1 MSWRCLWAALLWLL
15 ATHAAL
21 AESAARVTTPLD
33 VAWHFHRADAP
44 GAQAPDFDD
53 AAWPIVT
60 LPHTYNAVDGEAG
73 GAYYRGPAWY
83 RRTLELPA
91 AGARRRF
98 LEFDGAALAADVWVN
113 GHHAGR
119 HEGGYARFRFD
130 VTALLHTGTN
140 TIAVRVD
147 NGPLP
152 DVAPLGGDFTVFGGL
167 YRSVRLVETAPLHID
182 LLDAGGPG
190 VEISTASAT
199 PRSAQVGVRVHL
211 RNDLPAPQR
220 AQLLLTL
227 RDAAGH
233 AVLEQRE
240 PLKLP
245 PHADTLAAASVQLPH
260 PNLWQGVAAPY
271 LYRLTVELQQG
282 GVTVDAVS
290 QPVGVR
296 TVAFDADRGLL
307 LNGQPYPLHGAA
319 YFHPERP
326 GQGPAVTDAQIDE
339 DAGILQELGATGLRL
354 VHFQHPQRVYQ
365 QADQLGFVLWT
376 EIPLNSKLNETAAFR
391 ANLAQQLHE
400 LIQQNRNHPSVA
412 IWGVGNEVYRS
423 DDIVVKLLAALNAQA
438 HREDPTRPTAYAH
451 CCAPDDHPM
460 ALQTDLTGYNRY
472 WGWYD
477 GELSDFGPWADRLH
491 AKLPQRALIISEYGA
506 GASVLQQQDP
516 PQRPVPAS
524 HWHPEQYQARF
535 HEAYWAQIAARPW
548 IAGSFVWVAFDLPSA
563 GRNEGDRPGFN
574 DKGLVTYDRKMRK
587 DAYYFYRAH
596 WSRTPMVHIASA
608 RLTPRPA
615 GPTAVR
621 VYTNTRHLTLAVNG
635 VVVGTANPVDRI
647 AVWPDVR
654 LVPGRNEIDV
664 RSDDAGVRDTVVW
677 EGTS

>member
-1 MSWRCLWAALLWLL
+1 
-15 ATHAAL
+15 
-21 AESAARVTTPLD
+21 
-33 VAWHFHRADAP
+33 
-44 GAQAPDFDD
+44 
-53 AAWPIVT
+53 
-60 LPHTYNAVDGEAG
+60 
-73 GAYYRGPAWY
+73 
-83 RRTLELPA
+83 
-91 AGARRRF
+91 
-98 LEFDGAALAADVWVN
+98 
-113 GHHAGR
+113 
-119 HEGGYARFRFD
+119 
-130 VTALLHTGTN
+130 
-140 TIAVRVD
+140 
-147 NGPLP
+147 
-152 DVAPLGGDFTVFGGL
+152 
-167 YRSVRLVETAPLHID
+167 
-182 LLDAGGPG
+182 
-190 VEISTASAT
+190 
-199 PRSAQVGVRVHL
+199 
-211 RNDLPAPQR
+211 
-220 AQLLLTL
+220 
-227 RDAAGH
+227 
-233 AVLEQRE
+233 
-240 PLKLP
+240 
-245 PHADTLAAASVQLPH
+245 
-260 PNLWQGVAAPY
+260 
-271 LYRLTVELQQG
+271 
-282 GVTVDAVS
+282 
-290 QPVGVR
+290 
-296 TVAFDADRGLL
+296 
-307 LNGQPYPLHGAA
+307 
-319 YFHPERP
+319 
-326 GQGPAVTDAQIDE
+326 
-339 DAGILQELGATGLRL
+339 
-354 VHFQHPQRVYQ
+354 
-365 QADQLGFVLWT
+365 
-376 EIPLNSKLNETAAFR
+376 
-391 ANLAQQLHE
+391 
-400 LIQQNRNHPSVA
+400 
-412 IWGVGNEVYRS
+412 
-423 DDIVVKLLAALNAQA
+423 
-438 HREDPTRPTAYAH
+438 
-451 CCAPDDHPM
+451 M